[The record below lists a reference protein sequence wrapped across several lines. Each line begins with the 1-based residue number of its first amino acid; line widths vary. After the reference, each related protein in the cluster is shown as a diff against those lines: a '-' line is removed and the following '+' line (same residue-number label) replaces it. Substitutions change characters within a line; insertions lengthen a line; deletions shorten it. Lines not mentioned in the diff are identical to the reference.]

1 MINCGLLQLKDFS
14 DGRGHLTPIESASD
28 IPFEVRRVYYITG
41 VPGNVVRGCHAH
53 KGLHQVLICMN
64 GSVKVRL
71 KTPFEEEVVTLDRS
85 NYGLLIGNMIW
96 REMFDFE
103 EGTVLVVLA
112 SEHYSED
119 DYMRDYSEYEKLAQ
133 KHFARFE

>member
-1 MINCGLLQLKDFS
+1 MINCGLLQFKDFS

-71 KTPFEEEVVTLDRS
+71 KTPFEEE
-85 NYGLLIGNMIW
+85 
-96 REMFDFE
+96 
-103 EGTVLVVLA
+103 GTVLVVLA